1 MLRHPEPQP
10 KTTCPTCKQRYTT
23 GRPQLFYEIQ
33 EDAEGEP
40 ACSHSL
46 VKYLHCGCRRPV
58 VQQRLLRLHHFC
70 AHLKRGW

>member
-33 EDAEGEP
+33 EEVG
-40 ACSHSL
+40 HM
-46 VKYLHCGCRRPV
+46 
-58 VQQRLLRLHHFC
+58 
-70 AHLKRGW
+70 